1 MSHRLIKLF
10 VLRNLI
16 FHIKRLI
23 SPSILSFLSIYIKN
37 LLIIDLLTFL
47 HHFNVIRQ
55 KRGLVCPLKNV
66 YSMYKYSYYASWI
79 ASNTAAP
86 LLTSYGKDVALS
98 SNVML

>member
-1 MSHRLIKLF
+1 MK
-10 VLRNLI
+10 N
-16 FHIKRLI
+16 KI
-23 SPSILSFLSIYIKN
+23 SI
-37 LLIIDLLTFL
+37 
-47 HHFNVIRQ
+47 Q

-66 YSMYKYSYYASWI
+66 YSMYKYSVSYASWI